1 MQHVNI
7 MASLF
12 ISASRPSSRLTKS
25 TKEQKPGGD
34 KMNNKVKR
42 VCKRVGKRAQTRL
55 LLMVNAFK
63 TRSMVRLFLSG
74 TVFSHLSQKMLA
86 TFRDSH
92 SSNCMNPCMIF
103 LTSFLVDINGYNDRI
118 LGIAWPV

>member
-42 VCKRVGKRAQTRL
+42 VC
-55 LLMVNAFK
+55 
-63 TRSMVRLFLSG
+63 
-74 TVFSHLSQKMLA
+74 
-86 TFRDSH
+86 
-92 SSNCMNPCMIF
+92 
-103 LTSFLVDINGYNDRI
+103 
-118 LGIAWPV
+118 